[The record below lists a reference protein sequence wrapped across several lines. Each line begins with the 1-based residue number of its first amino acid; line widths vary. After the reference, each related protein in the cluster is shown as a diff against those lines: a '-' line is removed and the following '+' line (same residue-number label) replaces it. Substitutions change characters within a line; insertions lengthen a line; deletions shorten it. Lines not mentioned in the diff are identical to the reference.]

1 MVVSLLGVGKRI
13 DRTDMNVFDLLIL
26 LMPSVFF
33 YSFLFLIFIGAF
45 FYIKKTNRYW
55 LFLFLFVIY
64 IVFWA
69 VPDN

>member
-45 FYIKKTNRYW
+45 FYT
-55 LFLFLFVIY
+55 
-64 IVFWA
+64 
-69 VPDN
+69 